1 MDITNLKFLFY
12 GYSAAWIIITAFV
25 LLLVRRGRRID
36 RELARLKSLVEN
48 REKLGVNMNRRNVL
62 KSVAAAGLAGLVTPR
77 EQKAQQAVEKAVR
90 GRLRRRSKT
99 FR

>member
-36 RELARLKSLVEN
+36 RELSRLKSLVED
-48 REKLGVNMNRRNVL
+48 REK
-62 KSVAAAGLAGLVTPR
+62 A
-77 EQKAQQAVEKAVR
+77 
-90 GRLRRRSKT
+90 
-99 FR
+99 